1 MSWGILLV
9 LVVVLGLAVMVA
21 AQRRRELQRMHAR
34 VQDRERAVRSG
45 GHKAKLQYP
54 LVDLSRCL
62 GCGTCVAACPEDGVL
77 ELVHGQ
83 ALVVNGA
90 RCAGISA
97 CERECPVG
105 AITITLDNLA
115 ERRDVPAL
123 TASLEAVGTPGL
135 FLAGEVTAHAL
146 IKTAIEHGTQVA
158 REVAA
163 RTQEAEAP
171 SLVAHRTASV
181 RTPVDAVLGR
191 NGAPSTTAHRTESA
205 PSPALD
211 LLIVGA
217 GPAGLACALE
227 AKRLGITAQ
236 LLDQEEEPGGT
247 VAKYPR
253 RKLVLTQPVE
263 LPLYGRLKGT
273 SFTKEELIELWQGIA
288 REHEL
293 PIDTGVVFQG
303 LETEGEE
310 FVAHTSRGDYR
321 ARQVC
326 LAVGRRGTPR
336 KIDVPGESL
345 PKVAYSLLDA
355 NSYQGREVLVVGGGD
370 SAVETALGLADQPGN
385 RVTLVHRKEDFL
397 RIRTRNEE
405 RLLLAEEEQRLRVL
419 RRCEVLTI
427 HEDSVDLVRHTGGD
441 PEWIE
446 LPNDDV
452 FVMAGG
458 VPPFQLLEASGVSF
472 DPQSRP
478 AAAPQREQGT
488 GLGRALALGFGLSLA
503 ALVWALWNGD
513 YYMAEAVERPT
524 HAKHLWLRPGRGLGL
539 AFGITST
546 AMIVVN
552 LLYLLRRSPAL
563 RGPLF
568 NWGSLRTWMTSHV
581 ATGILA
587 LLTALL
593 HGAMDPQ
600 DTVGGHAFL
609 ALVVLFLTGAIGRY
623 LYAWIPRAAN
633 GRELQLEEVRERL
646 REMPR
651 GWRDEQRGFGVEVAE
666 EVEQLVESRQWRSSL
681 PGRLLS
687 LCGVHLELH
696 RMLVRLTQRGRELG
710 LTPVELE
717 EVRSIARR
725 AHGTALAAAHY
736 EDLRSVLASWRY
748 LHRWVAV
755 MLILLVGLH
764 VAYALTY
771 GFQGGAG

>member
-1 MSWGILLV
+1 LSWGILLV
-9 LVVVLGLAVMVA
+9 LVVVLGLGVMIME
-21 AQRRRELQRMHAR
+21 QRRRELQRMHAR

-90 RCAGISA
+90 RCAGVSA

-146 IKTAIEHGTQVA
+146 IKTAIEHGTLVA

-163 RTQEAEAP
+163 RVENAQVP
-171 SLVAHRTASV
+171 SLVAHRAV
-181 RTPVDAVLGR
+181 ARTPVDAVLGR
-191 NGAPSTTAHRTESA
+191 GAGSHAAEPEAADS
-205 PSPALD
+205 LD

-227 AKRLGITAQ
+227 AKRLGISAR
-236 LLDQEEEPGGT
+236 LLDQEDEPGGT

-273 SFTKEELIELWQGIA
+273 SFTKEELIEMWQGIA
-288 REHEL
+288 RKHEL

-303 LETEGEE
+303 LESEQGE
-310 FVAHTSRGDYR
+310 FVAHTTNGDYR
-321 ARQVC
+321 AKQVC

-336 KIDVPGESL
+336 KIDVPGEAL

-355 NSYQGREVLVVGGGD
+355 NSYQGRRVLVVGGGD

-385 RVTLVHRKEDFL
+385 QVTLVHRKEEFL

-405 RLLLAEEEQRLRVL
+405 RLTLAESEGRLSVL

-427 HEDSVDLVRHTGGD
+427 HDDSVDLVRHTGGD

-478 AAAPQREQGT
+478 AAEPVREQGT

-513 YYMAEAVERPT
+513 YYLAEGVERPT
-524 HAKHLWLRPGRGLGL
+524 HLKHGWLRPGRGLGL

-546 AMIVVN
+546 VMIVVN
-552 LLYLLRRSPAL
+552 LLYLLRRSPSL

-600 DTVGGHAFL
+600 DTVGGHAFG
-609 ALVVLFLTGAIGRY
+609 ALVVLFLTGAVGRY

-633 GRELQLEEVRERL
+633 GRELQLDEVRERL
-646 REMPR
+646 QELPS
-651 GWRDEQRGFGVEVAE
+651 GWRDEQRGFGVEVTE
-666 EVEQLVESRQWRSSL
+666 EIEELVHSRQWKSSL

-687 LCGVHLELH
+687 LCGVHLEL
-696 RMLVRLTQRGRELG
+696 RRLLVRLTQRGRELG
-710 LTPVELE
+710 LTSSELE
-717 EVRSIARR
+717 EVRSIARN
-725 AHGTALAAAHY
+725 AHATALAAAHY
-736 EDLRSVLASWRY
+736 EDLRAVLSSWRY

-755 MLILLVGLH
+755 MLVLLVALH

-771 GFQGGAG
+771 GFQGGGG